1 MKDNYTII
9 LFKNKVRYK
18 IFKKYITFKNANT
31 YYNNLLKEN
40 QNVFFSVETEKNSP
54 VTFELA
60 IVEKN
65 SKKLTPLFKVDSL
78 GRNIK
83 ISSDNDE
90 YTIIKLEPFKVP
102 EKIFNIDT
110 KKNFS
115 PEEIIS
121 KFLRGDNLK
130 MISKL
135 NNKIVIQ
142 EEDKFNLFS
151 LKDELDALR
160 FLDSLQV
167 KLITSGKNNCL
178 FVADSDVSQKKYLY
192 NLLEHKGYN
201 KKMLYRKTT
210 THSKDI

>member
-18 IFKKYITFKNANT
+18 IFKKYERFKKAEEF
-31 YYNNLLKEN
+31 YKKLLKESEDN
-40 QNVFFSVETEKNSP
+40 FFNVETEKNSP
-54 VTFELA
+54 VSFELA

-65 SKKLTPLFKVDSL
+65 SKKIIPLFKVDSL

-83 ISSDNDE
+83 ISSDNQD
-90 YTIIKLEPFKVP
+90 YTIIKIEPYKLS
-102 EKIFNIDT
+102 EKIFHIDS

-115 PEEIIS
+115 PDEIIT
-121 KFLRGDNLK
+121 KFLKGDNLK

-142 EEDKFNLFS
+142 DDDKFNLFS
-151 LKDELDALR
+151 LKNEPDALR
-160 FLDSLQV
+160 FMDSLQS
-167 KLITSGKNNCL
+167 KLISLKKNNCL
-178 FVADSDVSQKKYLY
+178 FVSDSDVSQKKYLY
-192 NLLEHKGYN
+192 NLLEENGYN